1 MVASLRG
8 GVGSS
13 RRRKD
18 SPQDDEPDSAA
29 CGGELAHAWRSL
41 VRKDRSDARGDRHV
55 TFRAHDVVGDWMSR
69 RQADGPER
77 PVVLRGTAGVR
88 ARIVLQR

>member
-55 TFRAHDVVGDWMSR
+55 TFGRTTWLGIGCPEGKRMDR
-69 RQADGPER
+69 RGLWCCE
-77 PVVLRGTAGVR
+77 
-88 ARIVLQR
+88 ARQESQPA